1 MVALFVFFGFFA
13 MQLHLEEDINKLM
26 PSSRNEDGT
35 TKLAFADLRI
45 KDKTFLLFER
55 KTPTVTTDQMAET
68 CDAFVEV
75 LGSPTPDPSLGGEG
89 SIYSQVEI
97 EGKSVTTPLPPEGG
111 AGGGAS
117 VFYCL
122 PDDLLPDAIAYLQEH
137 LPAYIDTSAYTA
149 FDTLLTREHMLR
161 QMRQNREDLEGEFG
175 SMFPELIQSDPLG
188 LRNVLAEQMAPLLNA
203 GGGSYITIDNHF
215 FVRDSSV
222 CVAFITPQ
230 YSATNTGEGSAL
242 FARMNELIDSFATVA
257 PDINICYHGTPAS
270 GYYNSTV
277 IKHDLTTTIAGS
289 MVLVLLFIMVCF
301 RRWDTLPL
309 LLLPVAFGTLFA
321 MAVMYFLRGQFSLL
335 ALGIGGVV
343 LGVALS
349 YVLHVLTHRRYV
361 KDGEQLLREQ
371 TKPLLL
377 GCITTIGSFGGLFF
391 TNTELLQDF
400 GLFAALAIA
409 ATTLF
414 SLIYLPQLLSLP
426 PGPRRPSSQPLPVGS
441 GVYTSSVENTE
452 GNGNY
457 SPPSQGGARG
467 GSFWALDRKPW
478 LIAAVVAVVVVC
490 VSAWLWKGTLFDAD
504 MHNLGYDDPRVEHS
518 EQLLR
523 SKTFTGDK
531 EKYFA
536 SSGKTMEEALH
547 NFALLR
553 HKLDSLQSLGL
564 VKDYTPTDRIF
575 IPLDVQ
581 QRNIDAWYAY
591 WNTPSVALSPSPTPS
606 SSPSSSVALGGSPA
620 ETRLSR
626 ARRLISETAPQAG
639 LIPEAFEP
647 FFNLATVSEASASG
661 PDALYAAAII
671 PEGYQSTLMEQTYGG
686 DYLCFTSVRCAN
698 DSVRSN
704 DSDYMRICDAICK
717 EPNLMVLDT
726 YYYTTDTLLKL
737 NTDFNILQWLSM
749 AFVFLVLLVS
759 FRFNL
764 KNTLIGFAPIL
775 ISWLMVL
782 GMMAIFGIRF
792 NLINIII
799 STFIFGIGVDYSI
812 FVMHGLVGNVASA
825 VPPHVGT
832 RRVASAPMPAR
843 NEQPRLLMAH
853 KTAIFFSVV
862 VLVVTVG
869 SMLFAVHP
877 AIRSVGFATIVGL
890 LSAVILCYVLQPAAY
905 RTFVLGKQGKT

>member
-1 MVALFVFFGFFA
+1 MVALFAFFGYFA

-55 KTPTVTTDQMAET
+55 KDAAVTTEQMAET
-68 CDAFVEV
+68 CDAFVDA
-75 LGSPTPDPSLGGEG
+75 LLTDSLAD
-89 SIYSQVEI
+89 IFHCI
-97 EGKSVTTPLPPEGG
+97 
-111 AGGGAS
+111 
-117 VFYCL
+117 

-137 LPAYIDTSAYTA
+137 LPAYIDTSAYAA
-149 FDTLLTREHMLR
+149 FDTLLTSENIMR
-161 QMRQNREDLEGEFG
+161 QMEQNREDLEGEFG
-175 SMFPELIQSDPLG
+175 SMYPELIQSDPLG
-188 LRNVLAEQMAPLLNA
+188 LRNVLADQMAPLLNA
-203 GGGSYITIDNHF
+203 GGGSYTTIDGHF
-215 FVRDSSV
+215 FVNDSSV
-222 CVAFITPQ
+222 CIAFITPQ
-230 YSATNTGEGSAL
+230 FSATNTGEGSAL
-242 FARMNELIDSFATVA
+242 FARMNELIDSFAVA
-257 PDINICYHGTPAS
+257 VPDINICYHGTPAS

-289 MVLVLLFIMVCF
+289 LVLVLLFIMVCF

-321 MAVMYFLRGQFSLL
+321 MSVMYFLRGQFSLL

-349 YVLHVLTHRRYV
+349 YVLHVLTHRHFV

-391 TNTELLQDF
+391 TNTDLLQDF

-414 SLIYLPQLLSLP
+414 SLVYLPQLLFIGRSNA
-426 PGPRRPSSQPLPVGS
+426 QP
-441 GVYTSSVENTE
+441 TA
-452 GNGNY
+452 NGQWSIVDKINAY
-457 SPPSQGGARG
+457 P
-467 GSFWALDRKPW
+467 FDRKPW
-478 LIAAVVAVVVVC
+478 LIAAVLAVVVMC
-490 VSAWLWKGTLFDAD
+490 VGAWLWKGTLFDAD
-504 MHNLGYDDPRVEHS
+504 MHNLGYDDARVEYS

-547 NFALLR
+547 NFGLLR
-553 HKLDSLQSLGL
+553 QKLDSLTKLGI

-581 QRNIDAWYAY
+581 QRNIDAWYDY
-591 WNTPSVALSPSPTPS
+591 WTD
-606 SSPSSSVALGGSPA
+606 
-620 ETRLSR
+620 ERLAA
-626 ARRLISETAPQAG
+626 ARRLIAETAPQAG
-639 LIPEAFEP
+639 LLPAAFEP
-647 FFNLATVSEASASG
+647 FFELATVPEASAAG
-661 PDALYAAAII
+661 PDALYEAGLI

-686 DYLCFTSVRCAN
+686 DYLCFTSVRCEN
-698 DSVRSN
+698 DSVRSQ
-704 DSDYMRICDAICK
+704 DSDYMRICDAVCK

-737 NTDFNILQWLSM
+737 NEDFNILQWLSM

-759 FRFNL
+759 FRFNIRH
-764 KNTLIGFAPIL
+764 TLLGFAPIL

-782 GMMAIFGIRF
+782 GMMAIFGMRF

-812 FVMHGLVGNVASA
+812 FIMHGLV
-825 VPPHVGT
+825 
-832 RRVASAPMPAR
+832 
-843 NEQPRLLMAH
+843 NEGAEEVKERSRLLTAH

-869 SMLFAVHP
+869 SMLLAVHP

-890 LSAVILCYVLQPAAY
+890 LSAVVLCYVVQPAAF
-905 RTFVLGKQGKT
+905 RWMARRKNGFFS